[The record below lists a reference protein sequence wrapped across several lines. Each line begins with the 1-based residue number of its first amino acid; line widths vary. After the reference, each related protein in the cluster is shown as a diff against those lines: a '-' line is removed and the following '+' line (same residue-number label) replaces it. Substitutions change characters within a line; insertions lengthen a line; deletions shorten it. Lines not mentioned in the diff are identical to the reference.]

1 MSNPKVAFICTH
13 NSCRSQMAEALAK
26 SLAAGAFDA
35 YSAGTDLKAHINPD
49 AVRCIKR
56 LYGVDMEATGQ
67 RPKPLS
73 DLPQV
78 DIVVTMGCGVE
89 CPWLPARHRED
100 WGLDDPTGGDGE
112 LFNKTA
118 RIIRD
123 KVLDLKNRILINKLK

>member
-1 MSNPKVAFICTH
+1 
-13 NSCRSQMAEALAK
+13 MAEALAK
-26 SLAAGAFDA
+26 LLAADAFDA
-35 YSAGTDLKAHINPD
+35 YSAGTDLKTHINPD
-49 AVRCIKR
+49 ALRCIKR
-56 LYGVDMEATGQ
+56 LYGIDMEAAGQ
-67 RPKPLS
+67 HPKPLS

-78 DIVVTMGCGVE
+78 DIVVTMGCGAE